1 MNHID
6 KETQKEIERQVA
18 EKLSEDEF
26 NVRSLLEA
34 EYLSKKIAGE
44 IKDVLKKY
52 GASLAEWN
60 HNLYIVPPGFQ
71 VYSLWNNPAGVVLDP
86 LDVGLRCTQFDC
98 DYRIIKPFPD
108 KAG

>member
-1 MNHID
+1 MIHID
-6 KETQKEIERQVA
+6 KETQKEIERQLA

-26 NVRSLLEA
+26 NERSLLEA

-60 HNLYIVPPGFQ
+60 HNLYIVPPGFR
-71 VYSLWNNPAGVVLDP
+71 VYSVWNFPYGVQFKP
-86 LDVGLRCTQFDC
+86 SDVGLRCAQYDC
-98 DYRIIKPFPD
+98 NYRIVKPFPD
-108 KAG
+108 KVD